1 MPLPYYVSPEQMMK
15 DKAEYARKG
24 ISRGKAI
31 VTIEYRDGVLLVAE
45 NPSTLLHKVSE
56 IYDRIA
62 FAGVGKY
69 NEFENLRVAGVRH
82 ADVKGYS
89 YSRGDVSAKSLANA
103 YSQALGNIFTQDIK
117 PFEVEVLVVEVGDA
131 NGTKNEIY
139 HILYDG
145 TIEDEKNYA
154 AMGGQ
159 SEEIRRYLKDNFQ
172 ESLDLAAALR
182 AGRPRP
188 DGHPEQD
195 PHRARPRGGGAGPD
209 QGAPQVPP
217 HPRRGAPH
225 APVRD
230 VLGLPARILAP
241 RPLPCYPEIHMKR
254 RIFGLENEYGLTCT
268 LNGQRRLSPDNVARY
283 LFEKVIPGARNA
295 NVFLENGARLY
306 LDTGFHPE
314 YATPECDDIVDLVIH
329 DKAGERI
336 VEDLLHQAEKRLR
349 EDGIS
354 GHILL
359 FKNNTDSA
367 GNSYGCHE
375 NYLVSRDVSF
385 QRLAEGLIPFFVT
398 RQIFAGAG
406 KVLQTPRGFH
416 YCLSQRAQH
425 ICQEISGATTSSRSI
440 INTRDEPHADA
451 EKYRRLHVIVGD
463 SNMSEVATYLK
474 VGTTALI
481 LDMIEDGHF
490 DRDYSLQSP
499 VQAIRDISHDPT
511 LRETI
516 RLKDGRAITPLQ
528 LQMEYLEHAT
538 RYVQA
543 IDADPVTRDVLAR
556 WTYVIE
562 QLADDPMQLNRE
574 VDWVIKQQLIQAYME
589 KNRLSWRDPKVSLMD
604 LQYHDIRPDKGLYFS
619 LVRRDLVDRITDDE
633 SIERAKHIPPQ
644 TTRARLRGEFIR
656 QANLKGKDY
665 RVDWVYLKLNDPERE
680 TILCKDPFQS
690 HDERV
695 ERLIRSF

>member
-1 MPLPYYVSPEQMMK
+1 M
-15 DKAEYARKG
+15 D
-24 ISRGKAI
+24 
-31 VTIEYRDGVLLVAE
+31 
-45 NPSTLLHKVSE
+45 
-56 IYDRIA
+56 
-62 FAGVGKY
+62 
-69 NEFENLRVAGVRH
+69 
-82 ADVKGYS
+82 
-89 YSRGDVSAKSLANA
+89 
-103 YSQALGNIFTQDIK
+103 
-117 PFEVEVLVVEVGDA
+117 
-131 NGTKNEIY
+131 
-139 HILYDG
+139 
-145 TIEDEKNYA
+145 
-154 AMGGQ
+154 
-159 SEEIRRYLKDNFQ
+159 
-172 ESLDLAAALR
+172 
-182 AGRPRP
+182 
-188 DGHPEQD
+188 
-195 PHRARPRGGGAGPD
+195 
-209 QGAPQVPP
+209 
-217 HPRRGAPH
+217 
-225 APVRD
+225 
-230 VLGLPARILAP
+230 
-241 RPLPCYPEIHMKR
+241 R
-254 RIFGLENEYGLTCT
+254 RIFGVENEYGVTCT
-268 LNGQRRLSPDNVARY
+268 FRGQRRLSPDEVARY
-283 LFEKVIPGARNA
+283 LFRRVVSWGRSS
-295 NVFLENGARLY
+295 NVFLRNGARLY
-306 LDTGFHPE
+306 LDVGSHPE
-314 YATPECDDIVDLVIH
+314 YATPECDDIVDLVTH

-336 VEDLLHQAEKRLR
+336 LEGLLVDADRRLR
-349 EDGIS
+349 EEGIA
-354 GHILL
+354 GDIYL

-375 NYLVSRDVSF
+375 NYLVGRHGEF
-385 QRLAEGLIPFFVT
+385 GRLADILIPFLVT
-398 RQIFAGAG
+398 RQIICGAG

-463 SNMSEVATYLK
+463 SNMSEIATYLK

-633 SIERAKHIPPQ
+633 SIERAKHVPPQ

>member
-1 MPLPYYVSPEQMMK
+1 
-15 DKAEYARKG
+15 
-24 ISRGKAI
+24 
-31 VTIEYRDGVLLVAE
+31 
-45 NPSTLLHKVSE
+45 
-56 IYDRIA
+56 
-62 FAGVGKY
+62 
-69 NEFENLRVAGVRH
+69 
-82 ADVKGYS
+82 
-89 YSRGDVSAKSLANA
+89 
-103 YSQALGNIFTQDIK
+103 
-117 PFEVEVLVVEVGDA
+117 
-131 NGTKNEIY
+131 
-139 HILYDG
+139 
-145 TIEDEKNYA
+145 
-154 AMGGQ
+154 
-159 SEEIRRYLKDNFQ
+159 
-172 ESLDLAAALR
+172 
-182 AGRPRP
+182 
-188 DGHPEQD
+188 
-195 PHRARPRGGGAGPD
+195 
-209 QGAPQVPP
+209 
-217 HPRRGAPH
+217 
-225 APVRD
+225 
-230 VLGLPARILAP
+230 
-241 RPLPCYPEIHMKR
+241 MKR

-314 YATPECDDIVDLVIH
+314 YATPECDDITELVIH

-354 GHILL
+354 GNILL

-385 QRLAEGLIPFFVT
+385 QRLAEALIPFFVT

-451 EKYRRLHVIVGD
+451 ERYRRLHVIVGD
-463 SNMSEVATYLK
+463 SNMAEVATYLK
-474 VGTTALI
+474 VGSTAVV
-481 LDMIEDGHF
+481 LDMIEAGYF
-490 DRDYSLQSP
+490 DKDYSLQSP
-499 VQAIRDISHDPT
+499 VQAIRDISHDPA
-511 LRETI
+511 LREVVK
-516 RLKDGRAITPLQ
+516 LKDGRAMTA
-528 LQMEYLEHAT
+528 LQMQVDYLEHAE
-538 RYVQA
+538 RYAQA
-543 IDADPVTRDVLAR
+543 TDADSLTRSVILQWRHVLEKLER
-556 WTYVIE
+556 
-562 QLADDPMQLNRE
+562 DPMQLDRE
-574 VDWVIKQQLIQAYME
+574 LDWVIKRRWIDDYMARH
-589 KNRLSWRDPKVSLMD
+589 RLTWRDPRVSLLD
-604 LQYHDIRPDKGLYFS
+604 LQYHDIRPDKGVYYR
-619 LVRRDLVDRITDDE
+619 LVRHGMVDRVTDDDA
-633 SIERAKHIPPQ
+633 IEQAKHLPPQ

-695 ERLIRSF
+695 DRLIRSF